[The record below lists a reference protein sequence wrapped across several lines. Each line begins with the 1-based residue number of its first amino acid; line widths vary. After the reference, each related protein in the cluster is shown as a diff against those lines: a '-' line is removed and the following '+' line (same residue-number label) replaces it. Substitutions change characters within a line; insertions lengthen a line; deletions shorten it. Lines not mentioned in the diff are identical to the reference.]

1 MASWF
6 KHAVFMIC
14 EMCGKSV
21 TFCKKVTIE
30 GVQLE
35 VCSECAKFGIEAKKP
50 VEKEAPAPKPLI
62 VQRLEYREKRGKPR
76 DVLTNV
82 EKEEL
87 VEDFAARIRIARSKK
102 GMTQKDL
109 AMKIN
114 ERMTVLSKVE
124 SGDMRPDDKMLGKLE
139 KELGIKL
146 KEKVVDTQVAKG
158 MGTSSLTL
166 ADLIKMQKD

>member
-1 MASWF
+1 
-6 KHAVFMIC
+6 MIC
-14 EMCGKSV
+14 ELCGKGV

-35 VCSECAKFGIEAKKP
+35 VCAECAKFGIEAKKAVPKEVGPRP
-50 VEKEAPAPKPLI
+50 VIK
-62 VQRLEYREKRGKPR
+62 QRLEVREQRARPK
-76 DVLTNV
+76 DVL
-82 EKEEL
+82 EASEREEL
-87 VEDFAARIRIARSKK
+87 VEDYGARIRDARSQR

-114 ERMTVLSKVE
+114 ERVTILSKIE
-124 SGDMRPDDKMLGKLE
+124 TNDMNPDDKIVSKLE

-146 KEKVVDTQVAKG
+146 KEKIVETQVGKG

-166 ADLIKMQKD
+166 ADLIKMQKK